1 MPELAEVETWRRL
14 AERAALGRR
23 IVRVWAA
30 QDRKVM
36 DQTAPAEL
44 TAWLPGR
51 RVEGAHRK
59 GKHLWLSFDQPGH
72 LYLHFGMSGELL
84 HRGPAEARPPHAKLE
99 LVLDDGTALTY
110 RNPRRIGH
118 LRWHADAAKAANVAA
133 LGPDPLLENPPL
145 SFYRE
150 ALAGRRAPIKSVLLD
165 QTVFAGVGNW
175 IADEVLYQ
183 ARIAPR
189 TSAADLDTRQI
200 RVLRDKLQAIL
211 TLAVDVG
218 ADDTQFPKT
227 WLFHHRWGKQA
238 ERTGRGEAIVFET
251 IGGRTAAW
259 VPSRQR

>member
-1 MPELAEVETWRRL
+1 MPELPEVETWRRL

-30 QDRKVM
+30 EDRKVM

-44 TAWLPGR
+44 AAWLLGR
-51 RVEGAHRK
+51 RVEGTHRK

-84 HRGPAEARPPHAKLE
+84 HATEPDTRPSHAKLE
-99 LVLDDGTALTY
+99 LSLEDGTLLTY

-118 LRWHADAAKAANVAA
+118 LRWYDDAAHSPTVAA

-145 SFYRE
+145 AFYRE
-150 ALAGRRAPIKSVLLD
+150 ALAQRRAPIKSVLLD

-189 TSAADLDTRQI
+189 TVAADLDARQI
-200 RVLRDKLQAIL
+200 RELRDKLQAIL
-211 TLAVDVG
+211 KLAVDVG
-218 ADDTQFPKT
+218 ADDTRFPQT